1 MIQDT
6 HSMTHYFTTNKNKLL
21 ICVSLV
27 AIFFALTPI
36 KTDAKNLLVPHTSQA
51 PFGYWAEPWQN
62 ACEEA
67 SIVMLDN
74 YYGGI
79 TDKKISKTTA
89 KKQILNLLEIK
100 KKYYGKSLDENAQ
113 KVINLIN
120 NFYNWEAKIVEN
132 PTLEQIKNEIE
143 NEQPVII
150 PVAGKIL
157 KNKYFKNGG
166 PYYHMLVISGYDEEA
181 QEFITQEP
189 GLNTLGLDF
198 RYKYDTI
205 MDALH
210 DFTGKKIDTKNGA
223 KVAIFTQK
231 ELVYSTL
238 NDADKDGINKQGEF
252 IYKTFPWSADTDND
266 GYSDLIEIDNG
277 YSPTI
282 PAKKKK

>member
-1 MIQDT
+1 MK
-6 HSMTHYFTTNKNKLL
+6 HFLYFFLLTGFFILLSTN
-21 ICVSLV
+21 
-27 AIFFALTPI
+27 AEA
-36 KTDAKNLLVPHTSQA
+36 KTIPVPYTSQA
-51 PFGYWAEPWQN
+51 PYFYWAEPWQN

-74 YYGGI
+74 YYQGV
-79 TDKKISKTTA
+79 TDKKITKTTA

-100 KKYYGKSLDENAQ
+100 KQYYGKSLDENAQ
-113 KVINLIN
+113 KVVNLIN
-120 NFYNWEAKIVEN
+120 NFYNWEAKVVEN
-132 PTLEQIKNEIE
+132 PSLEQIKTEID
-143 NEQPVII
+143 NDRPVIV
-150 PVAGKIL
+150 PVYGKAL
-157 KNKYFKNGG
+157 KNIYFRNGG
-166 PYYHMLVISGYDEEA
+166 PYFHMLVLSGYDEETE
-181 QEFITQEP
+181 EFITKEP

-252 IYKTFPWSADTDND
+252 TYGSFPWSADTDKD
-266 GYSDLIEIDNG
+266 GFSDKTEIESG
-277 YSPTI
+277 HSPII
-282 PAKKKK
+282 PAKKK